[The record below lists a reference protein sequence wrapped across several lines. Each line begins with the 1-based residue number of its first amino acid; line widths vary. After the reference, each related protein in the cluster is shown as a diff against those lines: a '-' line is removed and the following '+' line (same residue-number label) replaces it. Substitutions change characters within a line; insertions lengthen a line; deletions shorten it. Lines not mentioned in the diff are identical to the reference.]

1 MGAKTFD
8 AETEQLLN
16 GLAEAARRV
25 RQERY
30 GRSVRVKPGT
40 IDRLIALA
48 RMGRPGN
55 LPSVMLH
62 QYADALESERAE
74 NARLREELEDE
85 AEEWRSRCSS
95 RDETISDLEIQV
107 DTLCARLEAAERVIT
122 ASRPCA
128 DYMHSQERFDS
139 YYAGGYYNPT
149 RKSLTDALDAY
160 DALVAEQEGRD
171 GQ

>member
-74 NARLREELEDE
+74 NARLREMNSRLELE
-85 AEEWRSRCSS
+85 
-95 RDETISDLEIQV
+95 THLEPDKELRQIA
-107 DTLCARLEAAERVIT
+107 TLRARLEAAERVIEVAREMRELEDAEGT
-122 ASRPCA
+122 ARHA
-128 DYMHSQERFDS
+128 NAFDKNLK
-139 YYAGGYYNPT
+139 AIE
-149 RKSLTDALDAY
+149 AY